1 MDSYNWGFV
10 EDIPFDFAEIV
21 LMGVKG
27 DRERVWSKVI
37 RTRPSIEKAT
47 NKSQKQ
53 EREQKEIL
61 GWPYP
66 MPSVDDRIKRIAIG
80 TIYKKVYSRTTIKY

>member
-1 MDSYNWGFV
+1 MGVDSYNWGFV

-37 RTRPSIEKAT
+37 RTRPSI
-47 NKSQKQ
+47 
-53 EREQKEIL
+53 
-61 GWPYP
+61 
-66 MPSVDDRIKRIAIG
+66 
-80 TIYKKVYSRTTIKY
+80 